1 MFEREPTNQ
10 DIPSQVLSD
19 QQQLLYGELQK
30 RDSPLAQ
37 MYFGAIW
44 VLRDAENPVRVPQAA
59 YSMRE
64 MLSHLVDYKPLDVH
78 GKVNGIQGL
87 WDKANKGSQRICDS
101 DWKGKIN
108 EPLSAFLKGMAGFFG
123 SYRGRPTMTKAAD
136 QFLRKEQHSASYYPE
151 NLHRERRKRLIDAY
165 SYFNSVLHHGKKVSR
180 NEFEEELRSAESLLL
195 GQFLPSLFLPKLTE
209 DFDSL
214 DALIREGE
222 DDADN

>member
-1 MFEREPTNQ
+1 MFERDPTNRNL
-10 DIPSQVLSD
+10 PSQVLSD
-19 QQQLLYGELQK
+19 QQQQLYEELQE
-30 RDSPLAQ
+30 RDKLLAQ
-37 MYFGAIW
+37 MYFSAIW
-44 VLRDAENPVRVPQAA
+44 VLSDSENPESVPQSA

-78 GKVNGIQGL
+78 SEVNGIQGL
-87 WDKANKGSQRICDS
+87 WDKAIKGPQLTCDL
-101 DWKGKIN
+101 DWKGKIS

-123 SYRGRPTMTKAAD
+123 SYKGRPTMTKAAD

-151 NLHRERRKRLIDAY
+151 YLHRKRRKRLLVAY
-165 SYFNSVLHHGKKVSR
+165 SYFNGVLHHGKRVSR
-180 NEFEEELRSAESLLL
+180 NEFEEELRSTETLLL
-195 GQFLPSLFLPKLTE
+195 GLFLPSLFLPKLTE